1 MFIIKSKID
10 ANDSWVI
17 DAMIDENVIAAV
29 MQAFC
34 CSEQIAI
41 AIIRGSMNTKE
52 YDKIKQMAEDRIRFG
67 RTKAEV

>member
-1 MFIIKSKID
+1 
-10 ANDSWVI
+10 
-17 DAMIDENVIAAV
+17 MIDENILAAV

-52 YDKIKQMAEDRIRFG
+52 YDKIKQMAEDRIKFG
-67 RTKAEV
+67 CIGTEV

>member
-1 MFIIKSKID
+1 MR
-10 ANDSWVI
+10 NDRRVV
-17 DAMIDENVIAAV
+17 DAMIDENVVAAV

-52 YDKIKQMAEDRIRFG
+52 YEKIKQMAEDRIRFSCNSV
-67 RTKAEV
+67 EV

>member
-1 MFIIKSKID
+1 
-10 ANDSWVI
+10 
-17 DAMIDENVIAAV
+17 MIDENVVAAV

-52 YDKIKQMAEDRIRFG
+52 YEKIKQMAEDRIRFNCNSV
-67 RTKAEV
+67 EV